1 MELTIE
7 EALRKAIEAHQ
18 EGRLQDAERFY
29 RAILQTHPQHSDA
42 NHNLGVLAVS
52 VGKIED
58 GLPFFKAAL
67 ESNTTIEQFWLSY
80 IDAFIKL
87 ERHEEAQKLMAEA
100 KEKGF
105 TGEAFDQLQ
114 KQKLDKK
121 PDGKRENPNFLKEK
135 LQNLIIL
142 YNQGKLHQALELAN
156 QLSELFPD
164 DAITPNICGVIFAT
178 LGNYK

>member
-105 TGEAFDQLQ
+105 TGEALQ
-114 KQKLDKK
+114 HLEQTINLQQSDSKK
-121 PDGKRENPNFLKEK
+121 KGFSEVFSKATSLREAGDFEGAV
-135 LQNLIIL
+135 Q
-142 YNQGKLHQALELAN
+142 
-156 QLSELFPD
+156 
-164 DAITPNICGVIFAT
+164 
-178 LGNYK
+178 

>member
-1 MELTIE
+1 MELTIG

-114 KQKLDKK
+114 KQNQSTLFSRYLLFLRLDNNLYTDDKFFVKSFLVTFWSLSNSKFPKLGPKF
-121 PDGKRENPNFLKEK
+121 FL
-135 LQNLIIL
+135 N
-142 YNQGKLHQALELAN
+142 
-156 QLSELFPD
+156 
-164 DAITPNICGVIFAT
+164 
-178 LGNYK
+178 

>member
-7 EALRKAIEAHQ
+7 EAVRKAIEAHQ

-87 ERHEEAQKLMAEA
+87 GRHEEAQKLMAEA

-114 KQKLDKK
+114 KQ
-121 PDGKRENPNFLKEK
+121 
-135 LQNLIIL
+135 
-142 YNQGKLHQALELAN
+142 NQ
-156 QLSELFPD
+156 STSR
-164 DAITPNICGVIFAT
+164 I
-178 LGNYK
+178 